1 MAHMVGTEKYIIT
14 AKELH
19 VDIFNYL
26 DHKTIDIAVKNKP
39 NERDSISDIALSND
53 GKQLAVITLTSK
65 KLLVYDLQ
73 LTKPQKEYNVPRS
86 ASRIRFTVD
95 DSKLLVAD
103 KSGDVLIYDITTDSS
118 GTKILG
124 HLSLLLDVL
133 QTNDSKYIISSDRDE
148 KIRVSCYPNTYNI
161 QTYCLGH
168 KEFVNHIELLPHN
181 DKYLTS
187 TSGDGTVKIWNY
199 IDGKLHHTI
208 DTSVDITDDQLK
220 QNFLNIMD
228 EGGIE
233 VSNLPIVH
241 YSTSSISDN
250 FSVLALTV
258 HSCNAVLIYS
268 LSNNDNKFSHRLEHK
283 IILENFPSAM
293 KLHNTSIF
301 VYDDTERYVL
311 IYKLIYNNEN
321 VTVETHSKER
331 MFESKEDTDTEN
343 KETQLEAIKVLYKRK
358 FDNVQEYQERKK
370 QRLEKSSK

>member
-1 MAHMVGTEKYIIT
+1 MAHMVATEKYLIT

-19 VDIFNYL
+19 MDIYNYF
-26 DHKTIDIAVKNKP
+26 DHKTIDIPVKNKP
-39 NERDSISDIALSND
+39 NEKDSISDIALSND
-53 GKQLAVITLTSK
+53 GKQLAVVTLTSK

-73 LTKPQKEYNVPRS
+73 LRKPQREYNVPRS

-95 DSKLLVAD
+95 NAKLLVAD
-103 KSGDVLIYDITTDSS
+103 KSGDVIIYDITSENS

-133 QTNDSKYIISSDRDE
+133 QTNDSRYIISSDRDE

-168 KEFVNHIELLPHN
+168 KEFVNHIELLPHD

-187 TSGDGTVKIWNY
+187 TSGDGTVKIWDY

-208 DTSVDITDDQLK
+208 DTSVEVSDDQLK

-241 YSTSSISDN
+241 YSASTISEN
-250 FSVLALTV
+250 FSILALTI
-258 HSCNAVLIYS
+258 HSCNAVIIYS
-268 LSNNDNKFSHRLEHK
+268 LSNEDNNFSHRLEHK
-283 IILENFPSAM
+283 IVLDNFPSAM
-293 KLHNTSIF
+293 KLHNDSVF
-301 VYDDTERYVL
+301 VYDDTEKYVF
-311 IYKLIYNNEN
+311 IYKLINNNGN
-321 VTVETHSKER
+321 VSVESHCKER
-331 MFESKEDTDTEN
+331 IFENKDVNTEN

>member
-1 MAHMVGTEKYIIT
+1 MVATEKYLIT

-19 VDIFNYL
+19 MDIYNYF
-26 DHKTIDIAVKNKP
+26 DHKTIDIPVKNKP
-39 NERDSISDIALSND
+39 NEKDSISDIALSND
-53 GKQLAVITLTSK
+53 GKQLAVVTLTSK

-73 LTKPQKEYNVPRS
+73 LRKPQREYNVPRS

-95 DSKLLVAD
+95 DAKLLVAD
-103 KSGDVLIYDITTDSS
+103 KSGDVIIYDITSENS

-133 QTNDSKYIISSDRDE
+133 QTNDSRYIISSDRDE
-148 KIRVSCYPNTYNI
+148 KIIVSCYPNTYNI

-187 TSGDGTVKIWNY
+187 TSGDGTVKIWDY

-208 DTSVDITDDQLK
+208 DTSVEVSDDQLK

-241 YSTSSISDN
+241 YSASTISEN
-250 FSVLALTV
+250 FSILALTI
-258 HSCNAVLIYS
+258 HSCNAVIIYS
-268 LSNNDNKFSHRLEHK
+268 LSNEDNNFSHRLEHK
-283 IILENFPSAM
+283 IVLDNFPSAM
-293 KLHNTSIF
+293 KLHNDSVF
-301 VYDDTERYVL
+301 VYDDTEKYVF
-311 IYKLIYNNEN
+311 IYKLINNNGN
-321 VTVETHSKER
+321 VSVESHCKER
-331 MFESKEDTDTEN
+331 IFENKDVNTEN

>member
-1 MAHMVGTEKYIIT
+1 MAHMVATEKYLIT

-19 VDIFNYL
+19 MDIYNYF
-26 DHKTIDIAVKNKP
+26 DHKTIDIPVKNKP
-39 NERDSISDIALSND
+39 NEKDSISDIALSND
-53 GKQLAVITLTSK
+53 GKQLAVVTLTSK

-73 LTKPQKEYNVPRS
+73 LRKPQREYNVPRS

-95 DSKLLVAD
+95 NAKLLVAD
-103 KSGDVLIYDITTDSS
+103 KSGDVIIYDITSENS

-133 QTNDSKYIISSDRDE
+133 QTNDSRYIISSDRDE

-168 KEFVNHIELLPHN
+168 KEFVNHIELLPHD

-187 TSGDGTVKIWNY
+187 TSGDGTVKIWDY

-208 DTSVDITDDQLK
+208 DTSVEVSDDQLK

-241 YSTSSISDN
+241 YSASSISEN
-250 FSVLALTV
+250 FSILALTI
-258 HSCNAVLIYS
+258 HSCNAVIIYS
-268 LSNNDNKFSHRLEHK
+268 LSNEDNNFSHRLEHK
-283 IILENFPSAM
+283 IVLDNFPSAM
-293 KLHNTSIF
+293 KLHNDSVF
-301 VYDDTERYVL
+301 VYDDTEKYVF
-311 IYKLIYNNEN
+311 IYKLINNNGN
-321 VTVETHSKER
+321 VSVESHCKER
-331 MFESKEDTDTEN
+331 IFENKDVNTEN

>member
-1 MAHMVGTEKYIIT
+1 MAHMVATEKYLIT

-19 VDIFNYL
+19 IDIYNYF
-26 DHKTIDIAVKNKP
+26 DHKTIDIPVKNKP
-39 NERDSISDIALSND
+39 SEKDSISDIALSND
-53 GKQLAVITLTSK
+53 GKQLAVVTLTSK

-73 LTKPQKEYNVPRS
+73 LRKPQREYNVPRS

-95 DSKLLVAD
+95 NAKLLVAD
-103 KSGDVLIYDITTDSS
+103 KSGDVIIYDITSENS

-133 QTNDSKYIISSDRDE
+133 QTNDSRYIISSDRDE

-187 TSGDGTVKIWNY
+187 TSGDGTVKIWDY

-208 DTSVDITDDQLK
+208 DTSVEVSDDQLK

-241 YSTSSISDN
+241 YSASTISEN
-250 FSVLALTV
+250 FSILALTI
-258 HSCNAVLIYS
+258 HSCNAVIIYS
-268 LSNNDNKFSHRLEHK
+268 LSNEDNNFSHRLEHK
-283 IILENFPSAM
+283 IVLDNFPSAM
-293 KLHNTSIF
+293 KLHNDSVF
-301 VYDDTERYVL
+301 VYDDTEKYVF
-311 IYKLIYNNEN
+311 IYKLINNNGN
-321 VTVETHSKER
+321 VSVESHCKER
-331 MFESKEDTDTEN
+331 IFENKDVNTEN

>member
-1 MAHMVGTEKYIIT
+1 MAHMVATEKYLIT

-19 VDIFNYL
+19 MDIYNYF
-26 DHKTIDIAVKNKP
+26 DHKTIDIPVKNKP
-39 NERDSISDIALSND
+39 NEKDSISDIALSND
-53 GKQLAVITLTSK
+53 GKQLAVVTLTSK

-73 LTKPQKEYNVPRS
+73 LRKPQREYNVPRS

-95 DSKLLVAD
+95 NAKLLVAD
-103 KSGDVLIYDITTDSS
+103 KSGDVIIYDITSENS

-133 QTNDSKYIISSDRDE
+133 QTNDSRYIISSDRDE

-187 TSGDGTVKIWNY
+187 TSGDGTVKIWDY

-208 DTSVDITDDQLK
+208 DTSVEVSDDQLK

-241 YSTSSISDN
+241 YSASTISEN
-250 FSVLALTV
+250 FSILALTI
-258 HSCNAVLIYS
+258 HSCNAVIIYS
-268 LSNNDNKFSHRLEHK
+268 LSNEDNNFSHRLEHK
-283 IILENFPSAM
+283 IVLDNFPSAM
-293 KLHNTSIF
+293 KLHNDSVF
-301 VYDDTERYVL
+301 VYDDTEKYVF
-311 IYKLIYNNEN
+311 IYKLINNNGN
-321 VTVETHSKER
+321 VSVESHCKER
-331 MFESKEDTDTEN
+331 IFENKDVNTEN

>member
-1 MAHMVGTEKYIIT
+1 MAHMVATEKYLIT

-19 VDIFNYL
+19 MDIYNYF
-26 DHKTIDIAVKNKP
+26 DHKTIDIPVKNKP
-39 NERDSISDIALSND
+39 NEKDSISDIALSND
-53 GKQLAVITLTSK
+53 GKQLAVVTLTSK

-73 LTKPQKEYNVPRS
+73 LRKPQREYNVPRS

-95 DSKLLVAD
+95 NAKLLVAD
-103 KSGDVLIYDITTDSS
+103 KSGDVIIYDITSENS

-133 QTNDSKYIISSDRDE
+133 QTNDSRYIISSDRDE

-168 KEFVNHIELLPHN
+168 KEFVNHIELLPHD

-187 TSGDGTVKIWNY
+187 TSGDGTVKIWDY

-208 DTSVDITDDQLK
+208 DTSMEVSDDQLK

-241 YSTSSISDN
+241 YSASSISEN
-250 FSVLALTV
+250 FSILALTI
-258 HSCNAVLIYS
+258 HSCNAVIIYS
-268 LSNNDNKFSHRLEHK
+268 LSNEDNNFSHRLEHK
-283 IILENFPSAM
+283 IVLDNFPSAM
-293 KLHNTSIF
+293 KLHNDSVF
-301 VYDDTERYVL
+301 VYDDTEKYVF
-311 IYKLIYNNEN
+311 IYKLINNNGN
-321 VTVETHSKER
+321 VSVESHCKER
-331 MFESKEDTDTEN
+331 IFENKDVNTEN